1 MCLKLVSSSVTLD
14 QEGGVVLVLLCCA
27 HLLNTDHPVQI
38 NKPERGGRREEREG
52 GKRGKEGREGRREER
67 GRGKRGKEGREEE
80 GREGRREE
88 RGREGRREER
98 GRGKKGERETERI
111 VNLGSK
117 TNFLESKSSPEAFVW
132 KELTASCHT
141 WCVSSSFRGQ

>member
-52 GKRGKEGREGRREER
+52 GKRGKEGRERKREER
-67 GRGKRGKEGREEE
+67 EGGKREEE
-80 GREGRREE
+80 GRERKREE
-88 RGREGRREER
+88 REGGKREEEGR
-98 GRGKKGERETERI
+98 KEREKQR
-111 VNLGSK
+111 
-117 TNFLESKSSPEAFVW
+117 ES
-132 KELTASCHT
+132 
-141 WCVSSSFRGQ
+141 

>member
-52 GKRGKEGREGRREER
+52 GKREEEGRERKREERGKEGREGRREER
-67 GRGKRGKEGREEE
+67 GREKQRE
-80 GREGRREE
+80 
-88 RGREGRREER
+88 
-98 GRGKKGERETERI
+98 
-111 VNLGSK
+111 S
-117 TNFLESKSSPEAFVW
+117 
-132 KELTASCHT
+132 
-141 WCVSSSFRGQ
+141 

>member
-52 GKRGKEGREGRREER
+52 GKRGKEGREGRKGRREER
-67 GRGKRGKEGREEE
+67 GRGKREEE
-80 GREGRREE
+80 R
-88 RGREGRREER
+88 REGRREER

-132 KELTASCHT
+132 KS
-141 WCVSSSFRGQ
+141 

>member
-38 NKPERGGRREEREG
+38 NKPERGERREEREG
-52 GKRGKEGREGRREER
+52 GKREEEGREGRREER
-67 GRGKRGKEGREEE
+67 GRGKRG
-80 GREGRREE
+80 
-88 RGREGRREER
+88 GRREER
-98 GRGKKGERETERI
+98 GRGKKEERETERI
-111 VNLGSK
+111 VNLGPK

-132 KELTASCHT
+132 KS
-141 WCVSSSFRGQ
+141 